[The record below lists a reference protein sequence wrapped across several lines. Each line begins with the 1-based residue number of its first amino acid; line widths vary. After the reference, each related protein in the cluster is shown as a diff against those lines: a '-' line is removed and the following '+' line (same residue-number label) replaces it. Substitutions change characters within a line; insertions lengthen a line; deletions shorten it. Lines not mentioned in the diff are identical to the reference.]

1 MAGRAATFLA
11 TIALLSLLGISA
23 AQSEP
28 LAAPGE
34 LVDVGGHSLHI
45 LCIGE
50 GSPTVVLET
59 GLGDA
64 SINFRSL
71 QTRLA
76 SYTRTCAYDRAGYG
90 WSESGPE
97 PRDLQTVAS
106 ELGTLLHGAGENG
119 PYVLAG
125 HSIGGLY
132 ALGFAAQNRD
142 DVVGVVLID
151 SSHPRQL
158 EELRAVPEVIDV
170 QDMEIQGL
178 AGIVAMAEDGSLP
191 PELVRPNAPPVL
203 RADLQDQWAKL
214 FVQAKQL
221 RAAVAEYDAIDA
233 TMGQAAESLDLG
245 DIPLIVLSRGVGLE
259 GQLPG
264 DQLAGPA
271 AGDHRRQRDAYPT
284 RSAPACARLGADPPR
299 PEFQRSQRSPHASQL
314 RPPPP
319 RISLASPASAPES
332 CRRTRRC
339 REWSAR
345 RTRG

>member
-11 TIALLSLLGISA
+11 SIVLFSLLGISA

-97 PRDLQTVAS
+97 PRDLQTIAS
-106 ELGTLLHGAGENG
+106 ELGTLLQGAGENG

-203 RADLQDQWAKL
+203 RADLQDQWAQL

-221 RAAVAEYDAIDA
+221 KAAVAEYDAIDA
-233 TMGQAAESLDLG
+233 TMGQASESLDLG

-259 GQLPG
+259 GQLPP
-264 DQLAGPA
+264 DALAALGLTPDVLQRFDEIWAGLQSGLVSASTDSKQVTAEHATHYIYYQAPTLVGA
-271 AGDHRRQRDAYPT
+271 AIRELVRE
-284 RSAPACARLGADPPR
+284 AR
-299 PEFQRSQRSPHASQL
+299 
-314 RPPPP
+314 
-319 RISLASPASAPES
+319 
-332 CRRTRRC
+332 
-339 REWSAR
+339 
-345 RTRG
+345 